1 MAIANQKSSVVCKF
15 WLSGRCTRNPCQ
27 FSHQCLPSQQQLTAS
42 CGPGGPIRRKFT
54 SRTRTTAPRQQK
66 QHPITTKIFSK
77 EEDGRVCKHWMSG
90 TCIYGE
96 ECHHLHS
103 WVSSKAKADIER
115 VLQLKEHNKT
125 MTGIAF
131 SSGYEIMHTG
141 SKDGTLRAWDVP
153 TGECIGYI
161 NVGAE
166 VGCLI
171 YQWPWI
177 FAGVPNAIWAGNT
190 ETSLRLS
197 LEGPVG
203 QVNALAVCQDTL
215 FAACDDG
222 NILAYNPC
230 QEDKTFRQ
238 TATLRGHSKAV
249 LSLEYSGSDNVYI
262 QLFSGSADCTIRCWD
277 PNTFQCTHVL
287 EGHSG
292 AVTSLISWK
301 SFLLSGSTC
310 VYGDD

>member
-1 MAIANQKSSVVCKF
+1 MAACVSVC
-15 WLSGRCTRNPCQ
+15 
-27 FSHQCLPSQQQLTAS
+27 
-42 CGPGGPIRRKFT
+42 
-54 SRTRTTAPRQQK
+54 
-66 QHPITTKIFSK
+66 
-77 EEDGRVCKHWMSG
+77 EHWMSG

-96 ECHHLHS
+96 ECNHLHS
-103 WVSSKAKADIER
+103 WVSSKAKSDIER
-115 VLQLKEHNKT
+115 VLQLREHKKT
-125 MTGIAF
+125 ITGIAF

-203 QVNALAVCQDTL
+203 QVNALVVCQDTL

-222 NILAYNPC
+222 NILTYKPC

-301 SFLLSGSTC
+301 SVLLSGSTC